1 MKRLIIAAVIA
12 TASFGAVAAE
22 SSCAG
27 YAAFLVQSQQAPV
40 SMQQTL
46 TEGCQAGV
54 RWRKEG
60 RTQADID
67 KASTIVIKADKQYQR
82 TGVMSDGAKLAL
94 TSVLVGFGG
103 QVE

>member
-27 YAAFLVQSQQAPV
+27 WSQFMVHSQQAPV

-67 KASTIVIKADKQYQR
+67 KASSAVINADKQYQR
-82 TGVMSDGAKLAL
+82 TGEVSYGAKLAL

-103 QVE
+103 EVE